1 MQIDLSTIKNIDINW
16 NRRVHLKF
24 LSSSLAP
31 ELIPRHDIG
40 FNSRYQ
46 NLVSES
52 DYPTPSTPPH
62 SITQTLADS
71 STTAETIF
79 AIGLTRLFTR
89 QVVRNG
95 NRVRQKFYGPGKCL
109 IIMTFIFWMSIFETL
124 LVIKSNNENLHFLG
138 NLNKKYE

>member
-1 MQIDLSTIKNIDINW
+1 MSLDCYRSNLIYAIPHFNQFETKAGLSK
-16 NRRVHLKF
+16 L
-24 LSSSLAP
+24 
-31 ELIPRHDIG
+31 
-40 FNSRYQ
+40 Q
-46 NLVSES
+46 
-52 DYPTPSTPPH
+52 TPPF
-62 SITQTLADS
+62 ITQTLADS

-109 IIMTFIFWMSIFETL
+109 IPTFLIFWMSIFETL

-138 NLNKKYE
+138 HLIKKCEKRENKRACRGHMRKKKN

>member
-1 MQIDLSTIKNIDINW
+1 MVSIPDIKTW
-16 NRRVHLKF
+16 F
-24 LSSSLAP
+24 QS
-31 ELIPRHDIG
+31 
-40 FNSRYQ
+40 Q
-46 NLVSES
+46 
-52 DYPTPSTPPH
+52 TTPPLLPH
-62 SITQTLADS
+62 PITQTLADS

-109 IIMTFIFWMSIFETL
+109 IMTFIFWMSIFETL

-138 NLNKKYE
+138 NLIKKYERRENKRASKGHMRKKRN